1 MGALTSLTPA
11 RHSILSAKCVNLFR
25 LLSQSPQ
32 PGRPKQ
38 QTLTGPR
45 PGGWRPRPRGGQGGS
60 LPRPLSWACRRP
72 SAPRV
77 LAGPSLCACLCP
89 DFLFL

>member
-1 MGALTSLTPA
+1 MRGGLAPSARAAVTNITAGAAHTTDSL
-11 RHSILSAKCVNLFR
+11 V
-25 LLSQSPQ
+25 
-32 PGRPKQ
+32 
-38 QTLTGPR
+38 PR
-45 PGGWRPRPRGGQGGS
+45 PGGWRLSPRGGQDCS
-60 LPRPLSWACRRP
+60 LPRSLSWACRRP